1 MRFAPVQLMTD
12 GNMASSLS
20 SIGID
25 LNQTVMYSIQAVF
38 SGSPVGTL
46 KLQIS
51 NDIVPVA
58 PVAGNPV
65 GSNPAANV
73 VNWTDY
79 TGSSTAVSAAG
90 NFVWNVFDVGYR
102 WVRVVYTRSSGT
114 GTLNITY
121 SGKSI

>member
-1 MRFAPVQLMTD
+1 MTD